1 MSNVV
6 DYVRPRSGAH
16 RYLLTTGRFLLVRH
30 PRCLEKLKA
39 EIKST
44 VGSRTDLSRTDL
56 KAMKYLENVL
66 NESRCAC
73 LTCTRR

>member
-1 MSNVV
+1 MSDVV
-6 DYVRPRSGAH
+6 DYVGPRSRAH
-16 RYLLTTGRFLLVRH
+16 MYLLTTGRFLLVRH

-56 KAMKYLENVL
+56 KAIKYLENIL
-66 NESRCAC
+66 NESECKCHPQAQS
-73 LTCTRR
+73 